1 MAEVKA
7 FRGVRYDWESMGEQE
22 ASRVV
27 APPYDVIDEAMLGE
41 LYRRHPQNVV
51 RLDLNRRQASDNVE
65 NNRYTRARR
74 YMFDWLAQGVMI
86 LEPEPAI
93 YVHVQE
99 FEDEAGTVYRRQGF
113 MALVRL
119 AEYEERVVLP
129 HERTLKGPKAD
140 RLELMKATDANLS
153 QIFFLYDD
161 EQGEVDGPL
170 YGATKGAEPAL
181 DIRTED
187 GIRHQLWAVRDAQVQ
202 QAVAKGLQERPLL
215 IADGHHRYETAL
227 AYRDF
232 RREVAEEADANAPY
246 EFVMGFL
253 VNMHDPGL
261 QVFPTHRVVHSVK
274 DFDGAKLRAQ
284 LESAGL
290 YRVEALGWELLDDLD
305 RLRERLE
312 AAGREYPSFVVAMEA
327 DKALL
332 LVQYVGGVDAPVF
345 DEETP
350 EEVRRLDVAI
360 LHEALFD
367 RMLGIDREAQEAKAN
382 LGYVKGWAEARAA
395 LDEPG
400 HQMVVFMNATP
411 VEQVNRVCLSGGKM
425 PQKSTFFY
433 PKVLSGLVINLL

>member
-7 FRGVRYDWESMGEQE
+7 FRGVRYSWESMHGEE
-22 ASRVV
+22 ASQVV
-27 APPYDVIDEAMLGE
+27 APPYDVIDEAMLEE
-41 LYRRHPQNVV
+41 LYQRHPQNVV
-51 RLDLNRRQASDNVE
+51 RLDLNRRQASDSPE

-86 LEPEPAI
+86 VEPEPAI

-99 FEDEAGTVYRRQGF
+99 FEDEAGQVYRRQGF

-119 AEYEERVVLP
+119 ADYEERVVLP

-161 EQGEVDGPL
+161 EEGDVDRPL
-170 YGATKGAEPAL
+170 YGAIEGEAAAL

-187 GIRHQLWAVRDAQVQ
+187 GIRHQLWAVRDEAVQ
-202 QAVAKGLQERPLL
+202 QAVQAGLKERPLL

-227 AYRDF
+227 AYREF
-232 RREVAEEADANAPY
+232 RRQVAEEPDGDAPY
-246 EFVMGFL
+246 EYVMGFL

-261 QVFPTHRVVHSVK
+261 QVFPTHRVVHSVAG
-274 DFDGAKLRAQ
+274 FDGEKLRAQ
-284 LESAGL
+284 LEEAGV
-290 YRVEALGWELLDDLD
+290 YRVEELSRGLLDDLD
-305 RLRERLE
+305 ALRERLE
-312 AAGREYPSFVVAMEA
+312 AAGGEYPSFVVGMVGGS
-327 DKALL
+327 LL
-332 LVQYVGGVDAPVF
+332 LVQYVGGVDSPVF

-350 EEVRRLDVAI
+350 EEVRRLDVAV
-360 LHEALFD
+360 LHEAIFD
-367 RMLGIDREAQEAKAN
+367 RMLGIDRAAQEAKSN